1 MPILSL
7 LELSELLVCPS
18 CRSRLAAPWQTC
30 TACGC
35 DFPTAHGKPVLVD
48 FERSILDRAELVTS
62 CGSSPIKKRLRSQFL
77 ESVLKASQSRN
88 RVAPQ
93 QVSVLLG
100 LARRLRSR
108 PRVLVVGGGT
118 IGAGMDKLYDESDV
132 DIVGFDIY
140 ATPYVQLIADA
151 HRIPFENRSFDAVIV
166 QAVLEHVVEPGTV
179 VSELR
184 RVLCHDGLLYAETPF
199 MQQVHEGPY
208 DFTRFTESGHR
219 YLFRDFVEVSSG
231 VVAGPALQ
239 LTWSIDY
246 FCRGLFR
253 SNGAGRLARL
263 LFCWLTWFDRF
274 VPERYAVDGASCFF
288 FLGRLAGD
296 PISVKELVRRY
307 KGAQRKVP
315 SPQQSCASALASEA
329 NRGN

>member
-1 MPILSL
+1 
-7 LELSELLVCPS
+7 
-18 CRSRLAAPWQTC
+18 
-30 TACGC
+30 
-35 DFPTAHGKPVLVD
+35 
-48 FERSILDRAELVTS
+48 
-62 CGSSPIKKRLRSQFL
+62 
-77 ESVLKASQSRN
+77 LKAFQYKN

-93 QVSVLLG
+93 QVNVLLG
-100 LARRLRSR
+100 LARQLRNR

-118 IGAGMDKLYDESDV
+118 IGAGVEQLYDESDV
-132 DIVGFDIY
+132 DTVGLDIY

-151 HRIPFENRSFDAVIV
+151 HRIPFENRTFDAAIV
-166 QAVLEHVVEPGTV
+166 QAVLEHVVDPGAV

-184 RVLCHDGLLYAETPF
+184 RVLRHDGLLYAETPF

-253 SNGAGRLARL
+253 SNKAGRLARL
-263 LFCWLTWFDRF
+263 LFFWLAWFDRV

-296 PISVKELVRRY
+296 SIALKELVRRY
-307 KGAQRKVP
+307 KGAQRRLP
-315 SPQQSCASALASEA
+315 SSQ
-329 NRGN
+329 